1 MFEKMV
7 IASELNL
14 DMKNVVAPLV
24 ELQKMGAK
32 ECLILQCVKPQ
43 ELNTD
48 FRDMVLEWYKTN
60 LDLERQMLLD
70 LGFEVNNQL
79 GEGHMRHEINR
90 VAESEE
96 ASLIVVGS
104 ETTTVLGEVLWG
116 GAAHEVI
123 HHPVKPVLQIRVKS
137 KTEESEQAPK
147 VSLLNHILFPTD
159 FSESAEKA
167 FDVLVEMAEKGL
179 EHVTLAH
186 VTGFEEKVPLAE
198 EIMGGLKETLIE
210 KGVKKVDIS
219 VLIGNPTKEL
229 LSLIKMKD
237 VTLVV
242 MSTQG
247 HGIIEDIFIGSVSHN
262 LSRHSEA
269 SVLLIPSK

>member
-96 ASLIVVGS
+96 ASLIVVGYPAGHRGC
-104 ETTTVLGEVLWG
+104 LHGC
-116 GAAHEVI
+116 
-123 HHPVKPVLQIRVKS
+123 
-137 KTEESEQAPK
+137 
-147 VSLLNHILFPTD
+147 
-159 FSESAEKA
+159 AEP
-167 FDVLVEMAEKGL
+167 
-179 EHVTLAH
+179 
-186 VTGFEEKVPLAE
+186 PLPRP
-198 EIMGGLKETLIE
+198 GRPDL
-210 KGVKKVDIS
+210 
-219 VLIGNPTKEL
+219 
-229 LSLIKMKD
+229 
-237 VTLVV
+237 
-242 MSTQG
+242 
-247 HGIIEDIFIGSVSHN
+247 
-262 LSRHSEA
+262 R
-269 SVLLIPSK
+269 